1 MGLDA
6 RARRRW
12 FGAIAL
18 GTALVMLIAGET
30 GLKGRLSALGFLLY
44 WLVCFALTSV
54 AIFAAFLD
62 VRALQNQIRRE
73 QKDLL
78 DTTLRKIEKEAKGKG
93 RR

>member
-1 MGLDA
+1 MGLEA

-12 FGAIAL
+12 FGAVAL
-18 GTALVMLIAGET
+18 AMALAMLIGGET
-30 GLKGRLSALGFLLY
+30 VLKGRLSAAGFLVY
-44 WLVCFALTSV
+44 WLVCFALTSL

-62 VRALQNQIRRE
+62 VRALQDQIRQE

-93 RR
+93 RS